1 MPSSGAAIK
10 SKIITVT
17 QIKYKELVARWLKA
31 AGAGFLIVFS
41 VLVVTGIVL
50 DHRKKMAPLN
60 PALTEAKEL
69 DLDFD
74 QVLRE
79 PDRFLEKHV
88 IWCVQ
93 NRSRNE
99 VYYRGDTNKGLTV
112 FNHEQMPPFS
122 GSKHASCTDM
132 LLQLKGAR
140 KLSLGSGL
148 AGVMFISAL

>member
-1 MPSSGAAIK
+1 M
-10 SKIITVT
+10 T
-17 QIKYKELVARWLKA
+17 QLNYKELVARWLKA
-31 AGAGFLIVFS
+31 AGAGFIIVFS
-41 VLVVTGIVL
+41 VLVVTGIIL
-50 DHRKKMAPLN
+50 DHRKRTAPLN

-74 QVLRE
+74 RVIRE

-93 NRSRNE
+93 NRSKNE
-99 VYYRGDTNKGLTV
+99 VYYRGDQDKGLTV

-132 LLQLKGAR
+132 LLQLKGVR
-140 KLSLGSGL
+140 KLSSGSGVP
-148 AGVMFISAL
+148 GVMFISAL